1 MVIIF
6 CTASWFTVF
15 SGILFINDVWLP
27 SDSEETQALI
37 SLVYSFIWIL
47 VLVGCHL
54 VLHFWTRDKQSK
66 GKSARFTSQL
76 FGSKQMQHLSN
87 DIKQEEDEEEGCTDT
102 DAAKSSTVEV
112 DTNKDIDDAA
122 SPSPSDKEGQNE
134 KPRKVGFASDVKDDD
149 GNGDGDGVNNN
160 RPSIEKTGYNKTD
173 SKQSLY
179 VEPNDAPSYWKLFM
193 TKLVDTFPFFCGCC
207 LKEKYHVDNI
217 SRRRLDYVTEG
228 HEKSTMENIGLG
240 TKRFAWYF
248 LSFYFFFM
256 TIVNINASYEQC
268 AAKNALP
275 TTFAKLYPAD
285 YITGT
290 MCAWD
295 KNGPPGPNS
304 TIKEFETVQAVN
316 DANYEII
323 Q

>member
-6 CTASWFTVF
+6 GTASWFTVF
-15 SGILFINDVWLP
+15 SGIYFINDVWLP
-27 SDSEETQALI
+27 DDDEDTKF
-37 SLVYSFIWIL
+37 LVTFGYSIIWIL

-66 GKSARFTSQL
+66 GRITTRFTSQM
-76 FGSKQMQHLSN
+76 FGSKQMQNLTN
-87 DIKQEEDEEEGCTDT
+87 TIEKEEDEEEGHAGTDV
-102 DAAKSSTVEV
+102 AANPAAVGDV
-112 DTNKDIDDAA
+112 GNNKDIVDV
-122 SPSPSDKEGQNE
+122 SLPSSSSSDKEGQDE
-134 KPRKVGFASDVKDDD
+134 KSRKVGFASDVKDDD
-149 GNGDGDGVNNN
+149 DN
-160 RPSIEKTGYNKTD
+160 RPSMDNTDNKHV
-173 SKQSLY
+173 LY
-179 VEPNDAPSYWKLFM
+179 VEPKDAPSYWKLFM

-207 LKEKYHVDNI
+207 LEEKYHVDNI
-217 SRRRLDYVTEG
+217 SRRRLDYVIEG
-228 HEKSTMENIGLG
+228 HEKSRMESVGLG
-240 TKRFAWYF
+240 IRRFAWYF
-248 LSFYFFFM
+248 LSFFFFFL
-256 TIVNINASYEQC
+256 TFINISASFEQC

-275 TTFAKLYPAD
+275 AAFAELYPSD

>member
-1 MVIIF
+1 MM
-6 CTASWFTVF
+6 
-15 SGILFINDVWLP
+15 
-27 SDSEETQALI
+27 
-37 SLVYSFIWIL
+37 
-47 VLVGCHL
+47 VGCHI

-76 FGSKQMQHLSN
+76 FGSKQMQNVCN
-87 DIKQEEDEEEGCTDT
+87 DIKQEQDDEEEGCTGT
-102 DAAKSSTVEV
+102 DEAKPATTEV
-112 DTNKDIDDAA
+112 DDNNKDTVDD
-122 SPSPSDKEGQNE
+122 SPLPPSDKEGQDE
-134 KPRKVGFASDVKDDD
+134 KPRKIGFASDVKDDD
-149 GNGDGDGVNNN
+149 DNGDDNGASDN
-160 RPSIEKTGYNKTD
+160 RPSVEKTGYNKTG
-173 SKQSLY
+173 SKRALY
-179 VEPNDAPSYWKLFM
+179 VERNDAPSYWKLFM

-217 SRRRLDYVTEG
+217 SRRRLDFVTEG

-240 TKRFAWYF
+240 MKRFAWYF
-248 LSFYFFFM
+248 LSFFFFFL
-256 TIVNINASYEQC
+256 TVININASYEQC

-275 TTFAKLYPAD
+275 TTFAQLYPPD

-304 TIKEFETVQAVN
+304 TIKEFDTVQAVN
-316 DANYEII
+316 DANYDII